1 MTYILRSHLTT
12 HSSGRGVS
20 LPFVVNEWFRLID
33 CSLECISAVVLRDVV
48 AGSSLSEKSI
58 EFVTYLWLGGM
69 PGAVDLNPQSTFL
82 PRSTRRYYAVFI
94 DVSAWSSFPEG
105 GNDFSTNLNLA
116 ANPNMPVASTSG
128 FEPEPKFDQDF
139 RSLQSVR
146 NHWLKRMTN
155 CQIISLLVVQ
165 A

>member
-48 AGSSLSEKSI
+48 
-58 EFVTYLWLGGM
+58 
-69 PGAVDLNPQSTFL
+69 
-82 PRSTRRYYAVFI
+82 
-94 DVSAWSSFPEG
+94 AWSSFPEG